1 MSVRES
7 GEPRVRV
14 RGATRFA
21 RQTPCRLHV
30 PVFQRPP
37 RCKRDFAGVIQCY
50 ILVRT
55 SLAPLPSMSPPA
67 PAPPSRR
74 IHLLKGAGALEQR
87 RKHASDVYRAVVK
100 YLSFFLCGR
109 LLSRGQPRCNY
120 TIFVTSDVVVALRCL
135 DQGLGCLSSSSLK
148 GHLKPSIPSL
158 VHIAL
163 IISNSP
169 GHLRI
174 QTPFWSSIPAQPRV
188 NV

>member
-1 MSVRES
+1 MDAFASFCFTVAATIRSTSESTAWQQYEMSVRES

-74 IHLLKGAGALEQR
+74 IHLLKGAGALEQM

-100 YLSFFLCGR
+100 YLSFFCGR

-120 TIFVTSDVVVALRCL
+120 TISVTSLKSMLSLRCAVL
-135 DQGLGCLSSSSLK
+135 TKAWAVYHQALSRA
-148 GHLKPSIPSL
+148 I
-158 VHIAL
+158 
-163 IISNSP
+163 
-169 GHLRI
+169 
-174 QTPFWSSIPAQPRV
+174 
-188 NV
+188 